1 MAGVVVGTDPVQDV
15 IAAGVFVIAF
25 LGYRNGR
32 LAKKNISKIEE
43 NTAKVDENTGKL
55 DEVHGLVNQ
64 QLSDSEDRRTAADER
79 ERITSGMAAA
89 RTGGVV

>member
-1 MAGVVVGTDPVQDV
+1 MVGTDPVQDI

-32 LAKKNISKIEE
+32 LAKKNIGKLEE
-43 NTAKVDENTGKL
+43 NTNKL

-79 ERITSGMAAA
+79 ERVTSVENERLRADAGEPYDQGPA
-89 RTGGVV
+89 